1 MKKEFKTGKW
11 LISGALLAAL
21 GVYTAPAFANG
32 GEDQADP
39 AANWDTHCKKCHG
52 ADGAGKTAMGK
63 RFKLRDYTDPEV
75 QATFTDEDI
84 IKVTTEGI
92 EGDCKSKMK
101 PHNDKLSAGEIE
113 ALVGY
118 IRAMAKK
125 E

>member
-21 GVYTAPAFANG
+21 GFYTAPAFANG
-32 GEDQADP
+32 GEGPAEP

-52 ADGAGKTAMGK
+52 DDGSGKTAMGK

-75 QATFTDEDI
+75 QATFTDEEI
-84 IKVTTEGI
+84 IKVTAEGI
-92 EGDCKSKMK
+92 EEDGKSKMK
-101 PHNDKLSAGEIE
+101 PYNDKLSAEEIG